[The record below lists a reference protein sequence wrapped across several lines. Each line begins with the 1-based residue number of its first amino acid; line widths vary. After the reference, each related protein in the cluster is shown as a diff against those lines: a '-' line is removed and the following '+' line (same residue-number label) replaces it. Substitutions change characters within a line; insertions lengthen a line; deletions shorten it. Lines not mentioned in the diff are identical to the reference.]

1 MEPGNKQWLE
11 EKGHILKEELA
22 ELVRR
27 AGWFLVGA
35 AITACVAAA
44 IVGGVLLAILY
55 SQHDRERQRAAQ
67 AALVYV
73 PAAVWT
79 EEYGL

>member
-11 EKGHILKEELA
+11 EKGRILKEELA
-22 ELVRR
+22 ELARR

-44 IVGGVLLAILY
+44 LVGGVLLAILY
-55 SQHDRERQRAAQ
+55 SQHDRERQQ
-67 AALVYV
+67 AALVRV